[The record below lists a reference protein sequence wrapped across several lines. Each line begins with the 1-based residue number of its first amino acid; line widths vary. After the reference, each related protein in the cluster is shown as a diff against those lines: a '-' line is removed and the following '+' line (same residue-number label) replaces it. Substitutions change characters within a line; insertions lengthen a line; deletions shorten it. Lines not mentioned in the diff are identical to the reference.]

1 MFPLIVITFNVWREP
16 ISFWISSTKTLRS
29 HNHYYTNIDLFLPRV
44 RISDTFD
51 SLFMVSFCVVSLW
64 AFMCFVCLYKTPNER
79 KQMTVRVFLYVC
91 SIELNLLIFFVYF
104 PQMGYFFYFLALK
117 KGLLLLNKN
126 AKHALRI
133 YKFIHFLIL
142 NNLNCHILQFREVRA
157 FNDFVFY

>member
-1 MFPLIVITFNVWREP
+1 MKGAYFFLNIFYQNLTV
-16 ISFWISSTKTLRS
+16 SQSLL
-29 HNHYYTNIDLFLPRV
+29 YTNIDLFLPRV

-91 SIELNLLIFFVYF
+91 SIGLNLLIFFVYF
-104 PQMGYFFYFLALK
+104 PQMGCFFYFLALE

-126 AKHALRI
+126 ATHALRI
-133 YKFIHFLIL
+133 YPFL
-142 NNLNCHILQFREVRA
+142 NLKQFKLPFSSVSRSTR
-157 FNDFVFY
+157 F